1 MENKKTALIV
11 EGGGQRGVFSFGI
24 TDTFINRNYDP
35 FDIYMGVSNGVA
47 VLCWYLIRE
56 TDNNLEK
63 MLYAAKGDYLSY
75 KNIFIGKDIIKF
87 HQMYE
92 DGEKMFKPNMEKIKN
107 NLKGKDYIAVVT
119 DAIEANAEYYSFG
132 DGEWMPKMIAS
143 GTLPILVRTP
153 SLIDG
158 RRKFD
163 GGVADP
169 LPVEKAYEMGAKKIV
184 VIRTYEKKFRRKL
197 KIENYILNLIFAT
210 RYPENYK
217 LESLKPMISFG
228 ASPRGSIN
236 LATASKCYAFLKHR
250 GYVIP
255 EDVRAVI
262 YDVLR
267 HRIGL
272 TYEAEAENITSEE
285 IITQIINEVEVP

>member
-169 LPVEKAYEMGAKKIV
+169 LPVEKAYEMGAKKII

-197 KIENYILNLIFAT
+197 KIENYIGALLS
-210 RYPENYK
+210 RKYPKLKKALLVHDKTYNRALDFINNPPSDCEIVQLCPPEKLKSKRDSKNIEVLKADYK
-217 LESLKPMISFG
+217 LGKKVAKVYL
-228 ASPRGSIN
+228 
-236 LATASKCYAFLKHR
+236 
-250 GYVIP
+250 
-255 EDVRAVI
+255 D
-262 YDVLR
+262 
-267 HRIGL
+267 GL
-272 TYEAEAENITSEE
+272 EN
-285 IITQIINEVEVP
+285 

>member
-75 KNIFIGKDIIKF
+75 KNIFTGKDIIKF

-92 DGEKMFKPNMEKIKN
+92 DGEKMFKPSMEKIKN

-119 DAIEANAEYYSFG
+119 DAIKANAEYYSFG

-169 LPVEKAYEMGAKKIV
+169 LPVEKAYEMGAKKII

-197 KIENYILNLIFAT
+197 KIENYIGALLSREYPKLRKALLVHDKTYNRALDFINNPPSDCEIVQLCPPEKLKSKRDSKNIEVLKADYNLGKTVAKV
-210 RYPENYK
+210 YLDSLEN
-217 LESLKPMISFG
+217 
-228 ASPRGSIN
+228 
-236 LATASKCYAFLKHR
+236 
-250 GYVIP
+250 
-255 EDVRAVI
+255 
-262 YDVLR
+262 
-267 HRIGL
+267 
-272 TYEAEAENITSEE
+272 
-285 IITQIINEVEVP
+285 

>member
-1 MENKKTALIV
+1 MGNKKTALIV

-35 FDIYMGVSNGVA
+35 FDIYIGVSNGVA

-56 TDNNLEK
+56 TDNNLDK

-75 KNIFIGKDIIKF
+75 KNIFTGKDILKF

-92 DGEKMFKPNMEKIKN
+92 DGERMFKPSMEKIKN

-143 GTLPILVRTP
+143 GTLPLLVKTP
-153 SLIDG
+153 SLING

-163 GGVADP
+163 GGITDP
-169 LPVEKAYEMGAKKIV
+169 LPVEKAYALGAKKII

-197 KIENYILNLIFAT
+197 KPENYIGALFSRKYPKLRKALLEHDKTYNRAINFINNPPHDCDIVQLCPPEKLKSKRDSKNIEILKADYKIGKRVAEEYLNG
-210 RYPENYK
+210 
-217 LESLKPMISFG
+217 LE
-228 ASPRGSIN
+228 
-236 LATASKCYAFLKHR
+236 
-250 GYVIP
+250 
-255 EDVRAVI
+255 D
-262 YDVLR
+262 
-267 HRIGL
+267 
-272 TYEAEAENITSEE
+272 
-285 IITQIINEVEVP
+285 

>member
-75 KNIFIGKDIIKF
+75 KNIFTGKDIIKF

-92 DGEKMFKPNMEKIKN
+92 DGEKMFKPSMEKIKN

-169 LPVEKAYEMGAKKIV
+169 LPVEKAYEMGAKKII

-197 KIENYILNLIFAT
+197 KIENYIGALLS
-210 RYPENYK
+210 REYPKLRKALLVHDKTYNRALDFINNPPSDCEIIQLCPPEKLKSKRDSKNIEVLKADYK
-217 LESLKPMISFG
+217 LGKEVAKVYL
-228 ASPRGSIN
+228 
-236 LATASKCYAFLKHR
+236 
-250 GYVIP
+250 
-255 EDVRAVI
+255 D
-262 YDVLR
+262 
-267 HRIGL
+267 GL
-272 TYEAEAENITSEE
+272 EN
-285 IITQIINEVEVP
+285 

>member
-92 DGEKMFKPNMEKIKN
+92 DGEKMFKPSMEKIKN

-169 LPVEKAYEMGAKKIV
+169 LPVEKAYEMGAKKII

-197 KIENYILNLIFAT
+197 KIENYIGALLSKE
-210 RYPENYK
+210 YPKLRKALLVHDKTYNRALDFINNPPSDCEIVQLCPPEKLKSKRDSKNIEVLKADYK
-217 LESLKPMISFG
+217 LGKKVAKVYL
-228 ASPRGSIN
+228 
-236 LATASKCYAFLKHR
+236 
-250 GYVIP
+250 
-255 EDVRAVI
+255 D
-262 YDVLR
+262 
-267 HRIGL
+267 GL
-272 TYEAEAENITSEE
+272 EN
-285 IITQIINEVEVP
+285 

>member
-63 MLYAAKGDYLSY
+63 MLYAAKGNYLSY

-92 DGEKMFKPNMEKIKN
+92 DGEKMFKPSMEKIKN

-169 LPVEKAYEMGAKKIV
+169 LPVEKAYEMGAKKII

-197 KIENYILNLIFAT
+197 KIENYIGALLS
-210 RYPENYK
+210 REYPKLRKALLVHDKTYNRALDFINNPPSDCEIVQLCPPEKLKSKRDSKNIEALKADYK
-217 LESLKPMISFG
+217 LGKKVAKVYL
-228 ASPRGSIN
+228 
-236 LATASKCYAFLKHR
+236 
-250 GYVIP
+250 
-255 EDVRAVI
+255 D
-262 YDVLR
+262 
-267 HRIGL
+267 GL
-272 TYEAEAENITSEE
+272 EN
-285 IITQIINEVEVP
+285 

>member
-1 MENKKTALIV
+1 MEKKKTALII

-35 FDIYMGVSNGVA
+35 FDIYIGVSNGVA

-56 TDNNLEK
+56 TDNNLDK

-75 KNIFIGKDIIKF
+75 KNIFTGKDILKF

-92 DGEKMFKPNMEKIKN
+92 DGEKMFKPSMEKIKN
-107 NLKGKDYIAVVT
+107 NLEGKDYIAVVT

-143 GTLPILVRTP
+143 GTLPLLVKTP
-153 SLIDG
+153 SLING

-163 GGVADP
+163 GGITDP
-169 LPVEKAYEMGAKKIV
+169 LPVEKAYELGAKKII

-197 KIENYILNLIFAT
+197 KPENYIGALFSRKYPKLRKALLEHDKTYNRAIDFINNPPHDCDIVQLCPPEKLKSKRDSKNIEILKADYKIGKRVAEEYLN
-210 RYPENYK
+210 
-217 LESLKPMISFG
+217 
-228 ASPRGSIN
+228 
-236 LATASKCYAFLKHR
+236 
-250 GYVIP
+250 
-255 EDVRAVI
+255 
-262 YDVLR
+262 
-267 HRIGL
+267 GL
-272 TYEAEAENITSEE
+272 DK
-285 IITQIINEVEVP
+285 

>member
-1 MENKKTALIV
+1 MGNKKTALIV

-35 FDIYMGVSNGVA
+35 FDIYIGVSNGVA

-56 TDNNLEK
+56 TDNNLDK

-75 KNIFIGKDIIKF
+75 KNIFTGKDILKF

-92 DGEKMFKPNMEKIKN
+92 DGERMFKPSMEKIKN

-143 GTLPILVRTP
+143 GTLPFLVKTP
-153 SLIDG
+153 SLING
-158 RRKFD
+158 HRKFD
-163 GGVADP
+163 GGIADP
-169 LPVEKAYEMGAKKIV
+169 LPVEKAYELGAKKII

-197 KIENYILNLIFAT
+197 KPENYIGALFSRKYPKLRKALLEHDKTYNRAIDFINNPPHDCDIVQLCPPEKLKSKRDSKNIEILKADYKIGKRVAEEYLNGL
-210 RYPENYK
+210 EN
-217 LESLKPMISFG
+217 
-228 ASPRGSIN
+228 
-236 LATASKCYAFLKHR
+236 
-250 GYVIP
+250 
-255 EDVRAVI
+255 
-262 YDVLR
+262 
-267 HRIGL
+267 
-272 TYEAEAENITSEE
+272 
-285 IITQIINEVEVP
+285 

>member
-1 MENKKTALIV
+1 MKNKKTALII

-35 FDIYMGVSNGVA
+35 FDIYIGVSNGVA

-56 TDNNLEK
+56 TDNNLDK

-75 KNIFIGKDIIKF
+75 KNIFTGKDILKF

-92 DGEKMFKPNMEKIKN
+92 DGEKMFKPSMEKIKN
-107 NLKGKDYIAVVT
+107 NLEGKDYIAVVT

-143 GTLPILVRTP
+143 GTLPLLVKTP
-153 SLIDG
+153 SLING

-163 GGVADP
+163 GGIADP
-169 LPVEKAYEMGAKKIV
+169 LPVEKAYELGAKKII

-197 KIENYILNLIFAT
+197 KPENYIGAVFS
-210 RYPENYK
+210 RKYPKLRKALLEHDKTYNRALDFINSPPHDCDIVQLCPPGKLKSKRDSKNIEILKADYK
-217 LESLKPMISFG
+217 LGKRVAAEYLDD
-228 ASPRGSIN
+228 
-236 LATASKCYAFLKHR
+236 L
-250 GYVIP
+250 
-255 EDVRAVI
+255 ED
-262 YDVLR
+262 
-267 HRIGL
+267 
-272 TYEAEAENITSEE
+272 
-285 IITQIINEVEVP
+285 

>member
-92 DGEKMFKPNMEKIKN
+92 DGEKMFRPSMEKIKN

-153 SLIDG
+153 SLING

-169 LPVEKAYEMGAKKIV
+169 LPVEKAYEMGAKKII

-197 KIENYILNLIFAT
+197 KIENYIGALLS
-210 RYPENYK
+210 REYPKLRKALLVHDKTYNRALDFINNPPSDCEIVQLCPPEKLKSKRDSKNIEVLKADYK
-217 LESLKPMISFG
+217 LGKKVAKVYL
-228 ASPRGSIN
+228 
-236 LATASKCYAFLKHR
+236 
-250 GYVIP
+250 
-255 EDVRAVI
+255 D
-262 YDVLR
+262 
-267 HRIGL
+267 GL
-272 TYEAEAENITSEE
+272 EN
-285 IITQIINEVEVP
+285 

>member
-63 MLYAAKGDYLSY
+63 MLYAAKGNYLSY

-92 DGEKMFKPNMEKIKN
+92 DGEKMFKPSMEKIKN

-169 LPVEKAYEMGAKKIV
+169 LPVEKAYEMGAKKII

-197 KIENYILNLIFAT
+197 KIENYIGALLS
-210 RYPENYK
+210 REYPKLRKALLVHDKTYNRALDFINNPPSDCEIVQLCPPEKLKSKRDSKNIEVLKADYK
-217 LESLKPMISFG
+217 LGKKVAKVYL
-228 ASPRGSIN
+228 
-236 LATASKCYAFLKHR
+236 
-250 GYVIP
+250 
-255 EDVRAVI
+255 D
-262 YDVLR
+262 
-267 HRIGL
+267 GL
-272 TYEAEAENITSEE
+272 EN
-285 IITQIINEVEVP
+285 

>member
-92 DGEKMFKPNMEKIKN
+92 DGEKMFKPSMEKIKN

-169 LPVEKAYEMGAKKIV
+169 LPVEKAYEMGAKKII

-197 KIENYILNLIFAT
+197 KIENYIGALLS
-210 RYPENYK
+210 REYPKLRKALLMHDKTYNRALDFINNPPSDCEIVQLCPPEKLKSKRDSKNIEVLKADYK
-217 LESLKPMISFG
+217 LGKKVAKVYLDGLK
-228 ASPRGSIN
+228 N
-236 LATASKCYAFLKHR
+236 
-250 GYVIP
+250 
-255 EDVRAVI
+255 
-262 YDVLR
+262 
-267 HRIGL
+267 
-272 TYEAEAENITSEE
+272 
-285 IITQIINEVEVP
+285 